1 MRQRKAGGRRELGE
15 WDWLSTSSR
24 NTDFFKPADLLN
36 FPREETVLKGE
47 YNPSDGKKTYDS
59 STFV

>member
-1 MRQRKAGGRRELGE
+1 MGCPFQAETL
-15 WDWLSTSSR
+15 
-24 NTDFFKPADLLN
+24 DFFKPVDLLN
-36 FPREETVLKGE
+36 SPREETVLKGK